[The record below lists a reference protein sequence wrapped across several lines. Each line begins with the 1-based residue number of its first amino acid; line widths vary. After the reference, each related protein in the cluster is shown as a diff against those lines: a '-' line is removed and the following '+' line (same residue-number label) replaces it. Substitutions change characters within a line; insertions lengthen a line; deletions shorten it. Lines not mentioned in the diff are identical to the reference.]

1 MLLNNKLKKQLIQVV
16 FTLASLYVGS
26 IVFIIN
32 ILVITLEL
40 FYQYLTQLNK
50 GEDSLFI
57 LKERVQRLGIPTMD
71 IASSLFNFGT
81 PIWRTEVDISL
92 W

>member
-1 MLLNNKLKKQLIQVV
+1 MLLNNKLKKLLIQVV

-32 ILVITLEL
+32 FLVITLEL

-81 PIWRTEVDISL
+81 RIWRTEVDISL

>member
-57 LKERVQRLGIPTMD
+57 LKERVQRLGVPTMD

-81 PIWRTEVDISL
+81 RIWRTEVDISL

>member
-57 LKERVQRLGIPTMD
+57 LKERGQRLGIPTMD

>member
-1 MLLNNKLKKQLIQVV
+1 MG
-16 FTLASLYVGS
+16 LYVGS
-26 IVFIIN
+26 IALIIN
-32 ILVITLEL
+32 ILVITIEL
-40 FYQYLTQLNK
+40 FHQYLTQLNK
-50 GEDSLFI
+50 GGESFFI
-57 LKERVQRLGIPTMD
+57 LKERVQRLGTPTMD

>member
-71 IASSLFNFGT
+71 IASSLFNFVT
-81 PIWRTEVDISL
+81 PHMAD
-92 W
+92 